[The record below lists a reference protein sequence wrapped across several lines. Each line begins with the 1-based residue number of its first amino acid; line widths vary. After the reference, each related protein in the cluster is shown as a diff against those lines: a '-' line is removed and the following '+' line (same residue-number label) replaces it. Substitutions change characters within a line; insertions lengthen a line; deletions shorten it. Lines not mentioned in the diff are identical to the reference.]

1 MDKILIALVMFLIC
15 ITIWKNGINK
25 EIKKKIEK
33 DLKKILTGKVN
44 PKNIPKD
51 CTKVIAK
58 ALPEEYKA
66 NQAKIQKGLKKIAEA
81 AAQPDTLADYK
92 STAKQKKLL
101 A

>member
-1 MDKILIALVMFLIC
+1 LFD
-15 ITIWKNGINK
+15 
-25 EIKKKIEK
+25 IKKKIEK
-33 DLKKILTGKVN
+33 DLKKILTGIVN

-66 NQAKIQKGLKKIAEA
+66 NQTKIQKGLKKIAEA
-81 AAQPDTLADYK
+81 AAQRDTLADYK